1 MRDLVVFGIIFGLLP
16 FCFMRPWVGVLV
28 FSWISF
34 MNPHRFTYG
43 AAYDFPFAQVVAVAT
58 LAGFFLTKD
67 KDKFH
72 LEREFVIILLLWV
85 VFTLTSF
92 SAFRPD
98 HAWVM
103 WEKTS
108 KVFLM
113 VLITVPLFID
123 REKFR
128 WLLMVTALSIGA
140 LGVKGGLFTLMSGGQ
155 HNVKGPPGSFMQG
168 EGDFGLAL
176 NMAVPLLFYLAR
188 SEKNLRLKL
197 VLNSALAFT
206 VISVIFTYRRGAFL
220 GLAAV
225 VFMLLLKSQRKVLA
239 GALVAIALMIAP
251 LFITDKWAERMGTIQ
266 TYEED
271 ASAMGRINAWKAAWN
286 IVMERPFQGGGF
298 DGVSGAAIYRYSPNP
313 QATASDVHSIY
324 FEVLGEH
331 GFVGFGLFAAL
342 LLSTLWSLRGLKQMS
357 KGDPS
362 RKWIADYSDMLQV
375 SVIAFMVCG
384 AFLGRA
390 YFDLFYNVVIMAVIL
405 KVLAKKEIQKQALFD
420 GAKARMAQSALQAGL
435 RQKVV

>member
-16 FCFMRPWVGVLV
+16 FCFMRPWVGLLV
-28 FSWISF
+28 FSWISY

-43 AAYDFPFAQVVAVAT
+43 AAYDFPFAMIVAAAT
-58 LAGFFLTKD
+58 LAGFFFTKD

-72 LEREFVIILLLWV
+72 FEREFVIILLLWV
-85 VFTLTSF
+85 VFTATTFFAL
-92 SAFRPD
+92 RPD
-98 HAWVM
+98 NAWVM

-108 KVFLM
+108 KVFVM
-113 VLITVPLFID
+113 SLIAVPLFID
-123 REKFR
+123 REKFK
-128 WLLMVTALSIGA
+128 WLVMVTALSIGA
-140 LGVKGGLFTLMSGGQ
+140 LGIKGGLFTIATGGSY
-155 HNVKGPPGSFMQG
+155 NVKGPAGSFMQG

-188 SEKNLRLKL
+188 AEKSFKMKL
-197 VLNSALAFT
+197 ALNITLVFT

-225 VFMLLLKSQRKVLA
+225 AFMLLLKSRRKMLA
-239 GALVAIALMIAP
+239 GALAALALIFAP
-251 LFITDKWAERMGTIQ
+251 FFVTEKWTERMGTIQ

-286 IVMERPFQGGGF
+286 IVMERPLQGGGF
-298 DGVSGAAIYRYSPNP
+298 EGVGGGNIYRYSPDP
-313 QATASDVHSIY
+313 AATASDVHSVY

-342 LLSTLWSLRGLKQMS
+342 LASTLWSLRGLKRMS
-357 KGDPS
+357 KGDLS
-362 RKWIADYSDMLQV
+362 RQWIADYSDMLQV

-390 YFDLFYNVVIMAVIL
+390 YFDLFYNVVIMSVIL
-405 KVLAKKEIQKQALFD
+405 KVLAKKELRKQA
-420 GAKARMAQSALQAGL
+420 AEEEVRARMEAVGFAAGL
-435 RQKVV
+435 PQKAT